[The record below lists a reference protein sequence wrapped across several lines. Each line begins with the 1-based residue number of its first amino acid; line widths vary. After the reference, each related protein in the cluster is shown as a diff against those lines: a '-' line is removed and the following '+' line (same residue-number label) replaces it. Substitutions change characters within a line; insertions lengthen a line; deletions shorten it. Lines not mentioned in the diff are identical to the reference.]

1 MTIKTLGWKM
11 NCPKCSSDRVEK
23 SSKTWVCYSC
33 MHIWMDK
40 PASKQM
46 IGPQCDCGKGAVY
59 MTLVNGDWHN
69 MCKGCLLI
77 LADHLTL
84 EDKKRTVFKLTPNT
98 FDYFYKELL
107 TEQE

>member
-1 MTIKTLGWKM
+1 
-11 NCPKCSSDRVEK
+11 
-23 SSKTWVCYSC
+23 
-33 MHIWMDK
+33 
-40 PASKQM
+40 
-46 IGPQCDCGKGAVY
+46 